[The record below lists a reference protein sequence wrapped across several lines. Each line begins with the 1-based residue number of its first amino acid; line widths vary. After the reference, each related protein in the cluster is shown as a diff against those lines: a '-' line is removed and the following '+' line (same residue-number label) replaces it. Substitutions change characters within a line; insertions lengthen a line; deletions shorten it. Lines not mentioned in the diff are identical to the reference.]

1 MEKKTKIKFIITI
14 CLILL
19 LLTST
24 ILYYTSYSNEIA
36 SQNLS
41 VATESETRTIQQ
53 RLKDL
58 GYYKGSVDGIYGS
71 GTREAVRKFQS
82 DYGLSQTG
90 EVNSTTADYLGVNL
104 GGQSSNDLYLIAK
117 CIYAEARGEPYVGKV
132 AVGAVILNRV
142 KDPNFPNTIYGV
154 VYQPWAFTAVYDGQI
169 TLEPDSEAYKA
180 AQDAMNGWDPTYGC
194 IYYYNPATATSE
206 WIFSRKVV
214 TQIGKH
220 VFAV

>member
-1 MEKKTKIKFIITI
+1 MEKSQKNKK
-14 CLILL
+14 ILL
-19 LLTST
+19 FALIFVL
-24 ILYYTSYSNEIA
+24 IA
-36 SQNLS
+36 SFGLCLVEIIGSANQ
-41 VATESETRTIQQ
+41 VVYAATEAETRAIQQ

-58 GYYKGSVDGIYGS
+58 GYFNAEVTGYYGS
-71 GTREAVRKFQS
+71 ITRQAVKKFQA
-82 DYGLSQTG
+82 DYGLAQTG
-90 EVNSTTADYLGVNL
+90 EVNSTTAEYLGINL
-104 GGQSSNDLYLIAK
+104 GGQNSNDLYLIAK

-142 KDPNFPNTIYGV
+142 ENPNFPNTIYGV

-169 TLEPDSEAYKA
+169 TLEPDEESYA
-180 AQDAMNGWDPTYGC
+180 AARDAMNGWDPTYGC
-194 IYYYNPATATSE
+194 IYYYNPATATSQ